1 MKLRYP
7 IRPTLMALSLLAAS
21 SSVLASDQAAEV
33 VFAIGDVKISQ
44 NGQLRPLQRG
54 EKIYAGD
61 ELLTGNNGHIHLK
74 TIDAGFVS
82 VRPASRL
89 QIHQY
94 HYSPQ
99 NPKDN
104 AIRFELK
111 NGVVRSITG
120 KAGEMAKDKFR
131 LSTPVAAIGIRGT
144 DFTVYTSNNETR
156 VAVRS
161 GGVSVS
167 PFNDSC
173 VAAALGPCRGNSVAD
188 LYAGNNSALLQ
199 VRSTDGKPMLRQDKT
214 GTLLPETIAP
224 ALPEEQQSAEG
235 KTVKT
240 SQLDKE
246 TILDK
251 QQEVGTEKLQPVTPE
266 TPKRYAALEWG
277 RWAGTVRQLTQ
288 DSVLLA
294 TNLQNS
300 LYRSRDLIALP
311 EQGKFAFN
319 LQAANAVITD
329 NAGLGA
335 QALQVNQARL
345 NIDFGSQR
353 FDTGMKIDGS
363 ALNRAVDLNAGGL
376 ISEQARF
383 SATQYFSGNTMTV
396 DGSLSGDGKQAA
408 YIFQHKLPDGRLV
421 SGATSWQR

>member
-1 MKLRYP
+1 MKRRYP
-7 IRPTLMALSLLAAS
+7 IRLTLMALGLMATSGN
-21 SSVLASDQAAEV
+21 VLAGDQAAEV
-33 VFAIGDVKISQ
+33 VFAIGDVQVSQ

-54 EKIYAGD
+54 EKVYAGD

-74 TIDAGFVS
+74 TVDAGFVS

-89 QIHQY
+89 LIHQY

-111 NGVVRSITG
+111 NGVVRSVTG

-161 GGVSVS
+161 GGVAVS
-167 PFNDSC
+167 PFNASC
-173 VAAALGPCRGNSVAD
+173 VAAALGPCRGSSVAD
-188 LYAGNNSALLQ
+188 LYAGNNTALLQ

-214 GTLLPETIAP
+214 GTLLPEAIAP
-224 ALPEEQQSAEG
+224 ALPEEQQSVEG
-235 KTVKT
+235 KPVKT

-246 TILDK
+246 TVLGK
-251 QQEVGTEKLQPVTPE
+251 QREVSAEELQPVTPE
-266 TPKRYAALEWG
+266 APKRYAALEWG
-277 RWAGTVRQLTQ
+277 RWAGKAQQLSQDTV
-288 DSVLLA
+288 VLA
-294 TNLQNS
+294 TNLQNG
-300 LYRSRDLIALP
+300 LYRSRGLIQLP

-319 LQAANAVITD
+319 LQASNAVVAND
-329 NAGLGA
+329 MG
-335 QALQVNQARL
+335 QSPQVLQVKQAGL
-345 NIDFGSQR
+345 NIDFGQRR
-353 FDTGMKIDGS
+353 FDTNVKIDGS
-363 ALNRAVDLNAGGL
+363 PLTGTLDLKAGGL
-376 ISEQARF
+376 ISDQGRF
-383 SATQYFSGNTMTV
+383 SSMQYFGGNTV
-396 DGSLSGDGKQAA
+396 SIDGALSGDGKQAA
-408 YIFQHKLPDGRLV
+408 YLFQHKLPDGRLI

>member
-1 MKLRYP
+1 MKRRYP
-7 IRPTLMALSLLAAS
+7 ISLTLMALGLVATSGN
-21 SSVLASDQAAEV
+21 VLAGDQAAEV

-54 EKIYAGD
+54 EKVYAGD
-61 ELLTGNNGHIHLK
+61 ELLTGSNGHIHLK

-89 QIHQY
+89 LIHQY

-111 NGVVRSITG
+111 NGVVRSVTG

-161 GGVSVS
+161 GGVAVS
-167 PFNDSC
+167 PFNASC
-173 VAAALGPCRGNSVAD
+173 VAAALGPCRGSSVAD

-214 GTLLPETIAP
+214 GTLLPESIAP
-224 ALPEEQQSAEG
+224 ALPEEQQSVEG
-235 KTVKT
+235 KPVKT
-240 SQLDKE
+240 SQLDYQDVLQK
-246 TILDK
+246 TAQGVDDK
-251 QQEVGTEKLQPVTPE
+251 LLQQQVPGKVQ
-266 TPKRYAALEWG
+266 AQLEWG
-277 RWAGTVRQLTQ
+277 RWAGKLQDGSTDRLILALGTQ
-288 DSVLLA
+288 NA
-294 TNLQNS
+294 
-300 LYRSRDLIALP
+300 LYRTAGEMTLP
-311 EQGKFAFN
+311 ERGRFDFK
-319 LQAANAVITD
+319 LKDANAVLTTD
-329 NAGLGA
+329 AATNVRALTVDQA
-335 QALQVNQARL
+335 RLSIDFATKEFTTALQVQ
-345 NIDFGSQR
+345 G
-353 FDTGMKIDGS
+353 
-363 ALNRAVDLNAGGL
+363 GGL
-376 ISEQARF
+376 KKPAQLGATGGISADGKMDALQF
-383 SATQYFSGNTMTV
+383 WYGNTMSLS
-396 DGSLSGDGKQAA
+396 GGLSGDGKQAA
-408 YIFQHKLPDGRLV
+408 YVFQQKLPDGGQI